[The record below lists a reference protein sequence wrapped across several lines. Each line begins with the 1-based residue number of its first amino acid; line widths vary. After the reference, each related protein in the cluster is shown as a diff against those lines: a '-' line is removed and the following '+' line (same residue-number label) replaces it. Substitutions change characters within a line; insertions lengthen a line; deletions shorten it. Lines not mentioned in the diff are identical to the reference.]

1 MRITIN
7 FVDPNVPSSKFV
19 NYRVS
24 TPQLTVDLEI
34 VTVAS

>member
-19 NYRVS
+19 KERVS
-24 TPQLTVDLEI
+24 TPQQTVDLQI